1 MVVLSWWAKFKC
13 HDWEMTHHHTKKEL
27 QIAIAKSTDLLI
39 ELLEFLGSKNIAPII
54 GFPVTR
60 WNTSSTWEQKTVS
73 Q

>member
-1 MVVLSWWAKFKC
+1 MVAGSAKFKC
-13 HDWEMTHHHTKKEL
+13 YDWEKTHHHTKKKVL
-27 QIAIAKSTDLLI
+27 TIAKSIDLLI
-39 ELLEFLGSKNIAPII
+39 ELLEFLGSKNITPII